1 MGENLVQSRSRD
13 VASYPALLGLA
24 GGYLWDFS
32 GVADNRDPGAGL
44 FEKGECI
51 TGDDTQAK
59 HGDQG
64 GVFGIRGNEE
74 GSEIHGGARKHHT
87 YQGGNED
94 HRGQT
99 QPPPGQDLYQRDG
112 GQGNQGGELEVGV
125 GLYGNI
131 VVFDEVIGDVSLGLR
146 GEGAQILGDGSQC
159 GFGQLTNFFGP
170 FGELAQ
176 IQHGNHEETV
186 TVTGNEVLHQL
197 GRGGI
202 RGVGSRGEGMEH
214 PGRNHPGDF
223 LEVFCR
229 GL

>member
-74 GSEIHGGARKHHT
+74 GSQIHGGARKHHT

-125 GLYGNI
+125 
-131 VVFDEVIGDVSLGLR
+131 
-146 GEGAQILGDGSQC
+146 
-159 GFGQLTNFFGP
+159 
-170 FGELAQ
+170 
-176 IQHGNHEETV
+176 
-186 TVTGNEVLHQL
+186 LHQL